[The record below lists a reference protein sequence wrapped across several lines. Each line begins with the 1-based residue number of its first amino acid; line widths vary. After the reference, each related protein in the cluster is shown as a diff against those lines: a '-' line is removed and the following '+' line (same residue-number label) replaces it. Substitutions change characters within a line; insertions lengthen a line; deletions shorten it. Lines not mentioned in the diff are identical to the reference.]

1 MYTFNKT
8 IAVSSIRSPTL
19 QRQVTCWP
27 RWKSAFLIS
36 RWPPMLSL
44 GSRLQSSVKI
54 ADYLLSGL
62 YMNTD
67 RFLSL
72 SEATKPR

>member
-1 MYTFNKT
+1 
-8 IAVSSIRSPTL
+8 
-19 QRQVTCWP
+19 
-27 RWKSAFLIS
+27 
-36 RWPPMLSL
+36 MLSL
-44 GSRLQSSVKI
+44 GSRLHSSVKMT
-54 ADYLLSGL
+54 DYLLSGL